1 MKMYKVLWL
10 DSNGKKHVSMVQAI
24 TPWRAHLRFEEL
36 GFGTVHDIVNVEKV
50 SIPHINTRLGEY
62 K

>member
-1 MKMYKVLWL
+1 MRMYKVHWL
-10 DSNGKKHVSMVQAI
+10 DSKGKKHVSMVRAI
-24 TPWRAHLRFEEL
+24 TPWRARLRFEEL

-50 SIPHINTRLGEY
+50 